1 MTNPIEAAESA
12 SNALT
17 AQGRILESIDQY
29 YADNCVLIE
38 PDGASR
44 TSKAAERAH
53 LEGFFASLKSFESAT
68 LHGQAVGD
76 NFSASEWTFKM
87 TAGDGSPII
96 WHETLVRTWRDGK
109 IVSEKYYTQ
118 A

>member
-1 MTNPIEAAESA
+1 MTNSIEIAETA

-17 AQGRILESIDQY
+17 AQGKMIESIDQFF
-29 YADNCVLIE
+29 ADDCVFIE
-38 PDGASR
+38 HDGSSR
-44 TSKAAERAH
+44 TSKKDQIAY
-53 LEGFFASLKSFESAT
+53 LESFFVSLKSFESAT

-76 NFSASEWTFKM
+76 NFSVSVWTFKM
-87 TAGDGSPII
+87 TAGDGSPMV
-96 WHETLVRTWRDGK
+96 WNEALVRDWRDGK

>member
-1 MTNPIEAAESA
+1 MSVAVATLCP
-12 SNALT
+12 
-17 AQGRILESIDQY
+17 GRRL
-29 YADNCVLIE
+29 L
-38 PDGASR
+38 R
-44 TSKAAERAH
+44 KAFPRQEGAERAH

>member
-1 MTNPIEAAESA
+1 MTNSILAAETA

-17 AQGRILESIDQY
+17 AQGKILDSIDQFF
-29 YADNCVLIE
+29 AHDCAFVE
-38 PDGASR
+38 PDGSSR
-44 TSKAAERAH
+44 TSKKDQRAH

-87 TAGDGSPII
+87 TAGDDSPIV
-96 WHETLVRTWRDGK
+96 WNETLVRTWRHGK

-118 A
+118 G

>member
-1 MTNPIEAAESA
+1 MHNAIEAAETA

-17 AQGRILESIDQY
+17 AQGKIIDSIDQF
-29 YADNCVLIE
+29 YADDCVFIE
-38 PDGASR
+38 PDGSSR

-53 LEGFFASLKSFESAT
+53 LEGFFASLQGFESAT

-87 TAGDGSPII
+87 IAGDGSPIV
-96 WHETLVRTWRDGK
+96 WKETLVRNWRDGK